1 MRLYESGA
9 TEKAVMADVPNFPFR
24 MYKFSDMTQPAKS
37 EIPILSFIGGD
48 LDEVSKRPAMKRP
61 EAKVAKVKATA
72 TKKRSAAVLDDAKD
86 GEAGGMEVDAAR
98 QGVDAAVAHVRL
110 HCFQITSTIT
120 SLPVRSYLTA
130 CKCSDPEPCICL
142 W

>member
-1 MRLYESGA
+1 
-9 TEKAVMADVPNFPFR
+9 

-48 LDEVSKRPAMKRP
+48 LDEVSKRPSMKRP
-61 EAKVAKVKATA
+61 AVAK
-72 TKKRSAAVLDDAKD
+72 KRPAAVFDDADD

-98 QGVDAAVAHVRL
+98 QGVDAAVARVRL
-110 HCFQITSTIT
+110 HCFQITSTIA
-120 SLPVRSYLTA
+120 SLPVNSYLTA